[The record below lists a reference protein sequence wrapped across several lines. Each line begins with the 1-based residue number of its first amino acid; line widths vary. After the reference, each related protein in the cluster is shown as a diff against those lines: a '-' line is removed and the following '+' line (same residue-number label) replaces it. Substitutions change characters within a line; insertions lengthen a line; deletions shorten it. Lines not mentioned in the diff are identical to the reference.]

1 MDKFID
7 IVKVIV
13 IGIVEGISEWL
24 PISSTG
30 HMIILDK
37 WFNISTKFGQEY
49 WSFFLVVIQL
59 GAILAVVVTFF
70 KQLWPFSKSKTDE
83 EKKSIYKTWIN
94 IVIGCLPAAILGLFL
109 DDILDKYLYNYI
121 TVAITLIVYGVF
133 FVLLEYIF
141 KRKQVGF
148 KVNDIYSLSMKSAL
162 IIGLAQVLA
171 LIPGTSRS
179 GVTILAGM
187 LIGCSREVSTK
198 YSFFLSIPVMLG
210 ASLLKGVKFAV
221 SGETITSFE
230 IILLV
235 IVAVIF
241 IAPLAM
247 YNGLGEDD
255 GYFGGADGAAGE
267 AIEETGYEPWFSSIW
282 EPPSGEIESLL
293 FALQAAIGALIIGY
307 FFGYWRGKSKRE

>member
-83 EKKSIYKTWIN
+83 EKKSIYKTWLN

-221 SGETITSFE
+221 SGETITNFE

-235 IVAVIF
+235 IGIVVAFVIS
-241 IAPLAM
+241 LV
-247 YNGLGEDD
+247 
-255 GYFGGADGAAGE
+255 
-267 AIEETGYEPWFSSIW
+267 SIKFLTNFVKNH
-282 EPPSGEIESLL
+282 S
-293 FALQAAIGALIIGY
+293 FTV
-307 FFGYWRGKSKRE
+307 FGYYRIALGILLIVLFVTVLKDNSTIASNFMSILNFIDYNNFARSLV

>member
-24 PISSTG
+24 PISSSG

-235 IVAVIF
+235 IGIVVAFVIS
-241 IAPLAM
+241 LV
-247 YNGLGEDD
+247 
-255 GYFGGADGAAGE
+255 
-267 AIEETGYEPWFSSIW
+267 SIKFLTNFVKNH
-282 EPPSGEIESLL
+282 S
-293 FALQAAIGALIIGY
+293 FTV
-307 FFGYWRGKSKRE
+307 FGYYRIALGILLIVLFVTVLKDNSTIASNFMSILNFIDYNNFARSLV

>member
-83 EKKSIYKTWIN
+83 EKKSIYKTWLN

-121 TVAITLIVYGVF
+121 TVAITLIVYGFF

-235 IVAVIF
+235 IGIVVAFVIS
-241 IAPLAM
+241 LV
-247 YNGLGEDD
+247 
-255 GYFGGADGAAGE
+255 
-267 AIEETGYEPWFSSIW
+267 SIKF
-282 EPPSGEIESLL
+282 LTN
-293 FALQAAIGALIIGY
+293 FVKNHN
-307 FFGYWRGKSKRE
+307 FTVFGYYRIALGILLIVLFVTVLKDNSTIASNFMSILNFIDYNNFARSLV

>member
-162 IIGLAQVLA
+162 IIGSVVAVFA
-171 LIPGTSRS
+171 LIWFTFEQYVGIVHNPQADPE
-179 GVTILAGM
+179 GVEWATIWNGQ
-187 LIGCSREVSTK
+187 CWTFD
-198 YSFFLSIPVMLG
+198 FFLETLKVSSIVAGTLFCTIIVSKIIAAALPLG
-210 ASLLKGVKFAV
+210 VAALKKDPAVVSQPLLTTIVDMASLLIYFAIAEV
-221 SGETITSFE
+221 
-230 IILLV
+230 LV
-235 IVAVIF
+235 
-241 IAPLAM
+241 
-247 YNGLGEDD
+247 
-255 GYFGGADGAAGE
+255 
-267 AIEETGYEPWFSSIW
+267 
-282 EPPSGEIESLL
+282 
-293 FALQAAIGALIIGY
+293 LQFL
-307 FFGYWRGKSKRE
+307 

>member
-83 EKKSIYKTWIN
+83 EKKSIYKTWLN

-235 IVAVIF
+235 IGIVVAFVIS
-241 IAPLAM
+241 LV
-247 YNGLGEDD
+247 
-255 GYFGGADGAAGE
+255 
-267 AIEETGYEPWFSSIW
+267 SIKFLTNFVKNH
-282 EPPSGEIESLL
+282 S
-293 FALQAAIGALIIGY
+293 FTV
-307 FFGYWRGKSKRE
+307 FGYYRIALGILLIVLFVTVLKDNSTIASNFMSILNFIDYNNFARSLV